1 MELSFFIQKGLF
13 IAECLCCFNMKVNG
27 DKGCQAV
34 FSVNRKYMKVNGD
47 NICQLYFSEI
57 LYIYGLL

>member
-34 FSVNRKYMKVNGD
+34 FSVNRKYMNANGD
-47 NICQLYFSEI
+47 NSCQVH
-57 LYIYGLL
+57 YI